1 MKKVLLVLA
10 IGFGVLFF
18 NSCTDNIEEI
28 ENRNEKQQQRVL
40 RLVDPSS
47 DGTNTDD
54 GEESFK

>member
-47 DGTNTDD
+47 DGTIDD
-54 GEESFK
+54 GDITED

>member
-40 RLVDPSS
+40 RLVDPSD
-47 DGTNTDD
+47 DGTIED
-54 GEESFK
+54 GDITED

>member
-28 ENRNEKQQQRVL
+28 ENSNEIQTTAKQLIDASEVE
-40 RLVDPSS
+40 DPG
-47 DGTNTDD
+47 DRGN
-54 GEESFK
+54 